1 MIYPLK
7 RTTNHRHKHQN
18 HKNVLTIINN
28 YANITLMYQLIT
40 YLNVSINY
48 IMIIIFKD
56 VLLVSEMVTSEETKT
71 SNNKNNKDK
80 EKKNPRSLV
89 FSIVGIVLCV
99 VLLPILILNI
109 VLIIQS
115 FSGDNSKIPN
125 VGGTFPLMVKSGSM
139 SPTIEEGDLIIL
151 HATDK
156 KYDYKKNEIITF
168 WEKGAGSVLIT
179 HRIIDVTKDDNGNV
193 AYVTQGDFNATQDRN
208 LVHAED
214 IVGVY
219 QNKLPGLGRI
229 ALFMQTIPGII
240 ICVVL
245 PLAIFVVYDI
255 LRRRYISKK
264 EQTETA
270 ALLAELESLKKEKS
284 ASDETK
290 ASKISED
297 MPKTDYLEVNSKEET
312 KE

>member
-1 MIYPLK
+1 
-7 RTTNHRHKHQN
+7 
-18 HKNVLTIINN
+18 
-28 YANITLMYQLIT
+28 
-40 YLNVSINY
+40 
-48 IMIIIFKD
+48 MIIIFKD

-80 EKKNPRSLV
+80 EKKNPRSLM

-219 QNKLPGLGRI
+219 QNRLPGLGRI